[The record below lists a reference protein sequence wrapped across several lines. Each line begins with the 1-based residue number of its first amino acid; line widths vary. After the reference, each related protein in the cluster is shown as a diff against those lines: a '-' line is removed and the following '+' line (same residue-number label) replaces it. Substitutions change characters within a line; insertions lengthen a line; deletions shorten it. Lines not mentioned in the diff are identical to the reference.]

1 MQWTRKIE
9 GGGHRISKMS
19 KWQTKLVLLTFEV
32 CTNHFYIEY
41 LFFRDFTRAVSEWTQ
56 VDNSSYITFL
66 STSNSYLTCN
76 PPQNIPL
83 ISTNLPSAWKVFH
96 WCNCGDHFH
105 NLCYIWNV
113 PMPTNPSEGSSPI
126 HYQVQH

>member
-9 GGGHRISKMS
+9 GGGHSISKMS
-19 KWQTKLVLLTFEV
+19 KWQTGFVNFWSVYESFLYWIFIFQIMHL
-32 CTNHFYIEY
+32 
-41 LFFRDFTRAVSEWTQ
+41 SEWTQ

-76 PPQNIPL
+76 PPRNIPL

-113 PMPTNPSEGSSPI
+113 PMPTNPSVGSSPI